1 VNRLTCVVWLT
12 VVALLA
18 MACQT
23 GPTSAGGDEIVI
35 ASDLATTGGN
45 EDFGLPLQQAIELA
59 IRQQGS
65 IAGLK
70 LVFMPLDN
78 TLGSA
83 PSATK
88 GVQNVKR
95 MISDSRVLGM
105 IGPPTSKTAYAEI
118 PVANSA
124 NLVMLNPSNTNRC
137 ITLPAPYCSPQPA
150 DLRANGPNNYFRIA
164 PPESVQGRAMARFVT
179 STLKL
184 QRVAAFNEWVD
195 EGEFVTDSFKDELTR
210 GGGSL
215 VLRSTLPAG
224 TLDFTRFLAE
234 ARANRAQA
242 IYAVSGDSNDHVCV
256 AAAQAKSVFPQGV
269 YFLGTDV
276 VVDDAVC
283 LKDAVNAGNGMVGTL
298 TDVDLTQSTD
308 EAAKTAVQAYRKAFP
323 KTSNVG
329 LNTYIFAAYDC
340 ARLLIDAI
348 SRAIETN
355 AGRIPTRLQVLQ
367 AVAHTQGFKGVT
379 GSYSF
384 DANGDAISPLMSIS
398 EVQNGGWVYL
408 RQVDASANPS

>member
-1 VNRLTCVVWLT
+1 MAVLWLT
-12 VVALLA
+12 AFALLA

-23 GPTSAGGDEIVI
+23 GPPSTGGNEIVI
-35 ASDLATTGGN
+35 ASELATSGGN
-45 EDFGLPLQQAIELA
+45 EDFGIPVQQAIELA

-65 IAGLK
+65 IAGFK
-70 LVFMPLDN
+70 LVFRPFDD

-88 GVQNVKR
+88 GVQNVR
-95 MISDSRVLGM
+95 TMISDSRVLGL
-105 IGPPTSKTAYAEI
+105 IGPATSKTAYAEI
-118 PVANSA
+118 PVANEA

-137 ITLPAPYCSPQPA
+137 ITLPAPYCSAQPA
-150 DLRANGPNNYFRIA
+150 DLRAKGPSNYFRIV
-164 PPESVQGRAMARFVT
+164 PPESVQGRAMARFAT
-179 STLKL
+179 GTLKL

-195 EGEFVTDSFKDELTR
+195 EGEFVIDSFKDELTR
-210 GGGSL
+210 GGGAL
-215 VLRSTLPAG
+215 VLRSTLPSG
-224 TLDFTRFLAE
+224 TLDFTRFLAD
-234 ARANRAQA
+234 ARANGAQA
-242 IYAVSGDSNDHVCV
+242 IYAVSGDSSDHVCV

-283 LKDAVNAGNGMVGTL
+283 LKDALNAANGMVGTL
-298 TDVDLTQSTD
+298 TDVDVTQSKD
-308 EAAKTAVQAYRKAFP
+308 EAAKTAVQAYRNAFP

-348 SRAIETN
+348 SRAVEAN
-355 AGRIPTRLQVLQ
+355 AGRLPTRLQVLQ

-379 GSYSF
+379 GTYSF

-398 EVQNGGWVYL
+398 KVQNGGWVYL
-408 RQVDASANPS
+408 QQLDASANPG